1 MNSKEAAIGEGVEGA
16 AEVGGVCD
24 EEDSDIVEKV
34 NSGLADADV
43 DEREVGGV
51 WLGES

>member
-1 MNSKEAAIGEGVEGA
+1 VVGEGVEGD
-16 AEVGGVCD
+16 AEVRGVCD
-24 EEDSDIVEKV
+24 GEGGVEKV
-34 NSGLADADV
+34 KSGLVDADV

>member
-16 AEVGGVCD
+16 TEVRGLNDG
-24 EEDSDIVEKV
+24 EDIVKGEK
-34 NSGLADADV
+34 SGLVDAEV

-51 WLGES
+51 CLGES